1 MSVGEAPRARSETM
15 AALAEL
21 SHALAAGLPPA
32 EALDWATRAA
42 AVATSAEAVVLR
54 VLEGDWLRAHA
65 VAADSAALVAEL
77 HGSRITVAELP
88 SGLEDELER
97 LPGPVRAAAARIG
110 ATAALVVPVELDGV
124 AVGSLELLRTGAP
137 FDADERLAAR
147 LAADHAA
154 LALRLQRTAAVNGGG
169 ADDALELAG
178 DALAAAAPDEDDRA
192 AERIAQLAAR
202 AAGAERAW
210 LWAARADGL
219 ELLVGPG
226 GERPPAPATAA
237 AVASD
242 PRPHA
247 LDVVD
252 AHPVATLQLG
262 EPAVGVLQLR
272 FAAGDLPGEERLAQ
286 LDRFAVRAA
295 HALRAGKRVRDV
307 GGELERSR
315 ALLEVVGQ
323 AISEL
328 SLAHTLETAAAR
340 VTELL
345 DTPRV
350 AVYLLEDDRLVV
362 GAAEQLSGPH
372 EPVAERLLELA
383 LGPERGRG
391 LLGIP
396 DAAAEPRLASGL
408 AAELAETGIEAAV
421 ALPLLVGGQVTG
433 LLAAY
438 PPSGRVPS
446 ERDSRLLVAL
456 GAQLAVAVQNA
467 RLHEEVKTTAESERE
482 ARAAEQAV
490 ARRLQALYEIS
501 SSFAESLSLEET
513 LDRMAVT
520 LVEALDVDAAV
531 IRLPD
536 ERGVELG
543 ARAMHVAEARLA
555 EVARTLLSR
564 PQPLGGATLRRLL
577 RTRRPYTLTAERAK
591 ELGGVYALLAPF
603 LAKGSTAALVPIAT
617 PAEVLGTLTI
627 VSFEPGRP
635 VGGETVSAALSIAG
649 QAALAI
655 DNARLY
661 QQQKEFA
668 DTMQHS
674 LLPPSPPTRPGLELG
689 AVYESSAR
697 VDVGGDVYDFL
708 TLADGRLAVVLGDV
722 TGHGVE
728 ATADM
733 AMAKYVF
740 RSLAREH
747 SDPAAFL
754 GRANDVVAGEIA
766 PGKFITMVEVIADA
780 ERNRLTCGS
789 AGHPAPRLVRP
800 DGTVEAIPVRGLALG
815 IEAGQEY
822 EAAEVAFPPGSSVV
836 VFTDGVVEARRGK
849 ELFGVA
855 RLDDVLVA
863 ERDRPAEAIA
873 EAVLAACRQFAGA
886 ELADDCAVVVI
897 ARR

>member
-1 MSVGEAPRARSETM
+1 MSVGEATRARGETIE
-15 AALAEL
+15 ALAEL
-21 SHALAAGLPPA
+21 AQALTAGLPPA
-32 EALDWATRAA
+32 EALEWAARAA
-42 AVATSAEAVVLR
+42 AVGASAEAVVLR
-54 VLEGDWLRAHA
+54 VLEGDWLTAHA
-65 VAADSAALVAEL
+65 VAAGSAALVAEL
-77 HGSRITVAELP
+77 HGSRVAAAELP
-88 SGLEDELER
+88 AGVEDELER
-97 LPGPVRAAAARIG
+97 LPAAVQAAAARIG
-110 ATAALVVPVELDGV
+110 ATAALVVPLELDG
-124 AVGSLELLRTGAP
+124 AAAGSLELLRAGSP
-137 FDADERLAAR
+137 FNADERLAAR

-154 LALRLQRTAAVNGGG
+154 LVLRLQRSASANGGG
-169 ADDALELAG
+169 ADALERAG
-178 DALAAAAPDEDDRA
+178 DALAAAAPDQDEGP

-202 AAGAERAW
+202 AAGAEGAW
-210 LWAARADGL
+210 LWSLGPDGL
-219 ELLVGPG
+219 ELLVAHG

-242 PRPHA
+242 RRPHA
-247 LDVVD
+247 LDVV
-252 AHPVATLQLG
+252 AEWSVATLQLG
-262 EPAVGVLQLR
+262 EPPVGVLQLR
-272 FAAGDLPGEERLAQ
+272 FPGGEAPGEDGLAR

-295 HALRAGKRVRDV
+295 HALRAGQRARDV

-315 ALLEVVGQ
+315 ALLDVVSQ

-345 DTPRV
+345 DSPRV
-350 AVYLLEDDRLVV
+350 AIYLLEDDKLVV

-372 EPVAERLLELA
+372 AAIGERLLELA

-391 LLGIP
+391 LLVIP
-396 DAAAEPRLASGL
+396 DAADEPGLASGL
-408 AAELAETGIEAAV
+408 AGELAETEITTAI
-421 ALPLLVGGQVTG
+421 ALPLVVVGQVTG

-446 ERDSRLLVAL
+446 ESESRLLVAFA
-456 GAQLAVAVQNA
+456 AQLAVAVQNA
-467 RLHEEVKTTAESERE
+467 RLHEDLKTSVESERE

-490 ARRLQALYEIS
+490 ARRLNALYEIS

-513 LDRMAVT
+513 LNRMAVT
-520 LVEALDVDAAV
+520 LVESLDVDAAV

-536 ERGVELG
+536 ERGIELR

-555 EVARTLLSR
+555 DVARTLLRR
-564 PQPLGGATLRRLL
+564 PQPLTSPGLRRLL
-577 RTRRPYTLTAERAK
+577 RTKRPYMLTAGRAR
-591 ELGGVYALLAPF
+591 ELGGVYGLLAPF

-635 VGGETVSAALSIAG
+635 VVADTVSAAFSIAG

-674 LLPPSPPTRPGLELG
+674 LLPPSPPRQPGLDVG

-747 SDPAAFL
+747 PDPAEFL
-754 GRANDVVAGEIA
+754 ARANDVVAGEVA
-766 PGKFITMVEVIADA
+766 PGKFITMVEVVVDA
-780 ERNRLTCGS
+780 ERGRLACAS

-800 DGTVEAIPVRGLALG
+800 DGTVEALLVRGLALG
-815 IEAGQEY
+815 IDAGQEY
-822 EAAEVAFPPGSSVV
+822 EGVDVVFPQGSSVV
-836 VFTDGVVEARRGK
+836 VFTDGVVEARRRK
-849 ELFGVA
+849 ELFGVE
-855 RLDDVLVA
+855 RLDQVLVA
-863 ERDRPAEAIA
+863 ERERPAEEIA
-873 EAVLAACRQFAGA
+873 EAVLAACRQYSG